1 MEDNSNCRRP
11 PCSPEKVREAGTVVQ
26 EALHE
31 VEDEIPPEE
40 SQGQI
45 GPGGPKRYL
54 LFNSTRFKEMKQIF

>member
-40 SQGQI
+40 VKAKLALVDQKDIYYSIQLGS
-45 GPGGPKRYL
+45 KR
-54 LFNSTRFKEMKQIF
+54 